1 MKPLKQVEHSLHD
14 LTSPRRGYT
23 FGFLLVTLLVAGV
36 LLWLKH
42 GTWLSHPNEVMLT
55 VGPDGF
61 KNYMASAWHVR
72 YDSSFVHYSGMNY
85 PYGDHVLFTD
95 NQPIISS
102 SLQWWDRAIAPI
114 SDQTVGIL
122 NIIQVLSLM
131 LGCGVLFLFFR
142 KLHLPVGYAMAGALV
157 LTFLAPQYNRFTAH
171 FGLSHTFVIP
181 MLLYWL
187 CRYEERESRR
197 YQSLHI
203 AFLVWFAAQLHFYYF
218 GMAALFLT
226 LYTGF
231 QILRQFNRKNI
242 FRRMS
247 HWIVMVIVPFVLLNV
262 WLHWSDYA
270 PDRAASPYG
279 FTTYIGYWEGVFLPY
294 DFMPLHQWINHTFV
308 PIREL
313 DGESKA
319 YAGIIA
325 LFYTLWLLFSGFK
338 MFGKNWEDAAYHRT
352 HKHYLRGIFFAAFA
366 LLLFACGFPFAI
378 KGMDWMVDYMGPL
391 RQFRGLGRFTWVYYY
406 VINTLIFYGAWNWGR
421 RFTGFG
427 KKQRLPRFKYVIM
440 AFPLVILAMEA
451 YSFQSNKPVET
462 SPNAT
467 QKAVLQQQKHH
478 WIGKVDL
485 SDCQAILP
493 LPYYHIGSENVWKEF
508 NYDHYRFITEMA
520 HQTGLPDM
528 GVNMSRTPIGDMVKS
543 LQLVLEPGEIPAI
556 LADLPDNR
564 PIVIVSL
571 ASLWEN
577 TVRDYPHL
585 LEKAHIV
592 YEDGEVKILKILP
605 DQLRNHAEEFSQ
617 AIHREIQNA
626 ALTPVPGTHWLTST
640 PHPEIHT
647 VSFDELTTTKFHFQ
661 GTGAFSGLMSE
672 PATLWSGAL
681 PKGRYN
687 FTVWMKVNQDMGA
700 NHELHVVENAQ
711 SDGHE
716 IHHQH
721 EGLRFYIK
729 SIVNG
734 WGLFSVDVE
743 SYEGGNMHFFLL
755 KKGVNTPFYADEVV
769 IKPAGVTLYR
779 QEAGWVV
786 RDNFWYRHE

>member
-1 MKPLKQVEHSLHD
+1 
-14 LTSPRRGYT
+14 
-23 FGFLLVTLLVAGV
+23 
-36 LLWLKH
+36 
-42 GTWLSHPNEVMLT
+42 
-55 VGPDGF
+55 
-61 KNYMASAWHVR
+61 
-72 YDSSFVHYSGMNY
+72 
-85 PYGDHVLFTD
+85 
-95 NQPIISS
+95 
-102 SLQWWDRAIAPI
+102 
-114 SDQTVGIL
+114 
-122 NIIQVLSLM
+122 
-131 LGCGVLFLFFR
+131 
-142 KLHLPVGYAMAGALV
+142 
-157 LTFLAPQYNRFTAH
+157 
-171 FGLSHTFVIP
+171 
-181 MLLYWL
+181 
-187 CRYEERESRR
+187 
-197 YQSLHI
+197 
-203 AFLVWFAAQLHFYYF
+203 
-218 GMAALFLT
+218 
-226 LYTGF
+226 
-231 QILRQFNRKNI
+231 
-242 FRRMS
+242 
-247 HWIVMVIVPFVLLNV
+247 
-262 WLHWSDYA
+262 
-270 PDRAASPYG
+270 
-279 FTTYIGYWEGVFLPY
+279 
-294 DFMPLHQWINHTFV
+294 
-308 PIREL
+308 
-313 DGESKA
+313 
-319 YAGIIA
+319 
-325 LFYTLWLLFSGFK
+325 
-338 MFGKNWEDAAYHRT
+338 
-352 HKHYLRGIFFAAFA
+352 
-366 LLLFACGFPFAI
+366 
-378 KGMDWMVDYMGPL
+378 
-391 RQFRGLGRFTWVYYY
+391 
-406 VINTLIFYGAWNWGR
+406 
-421 RFTGFG
+421 
-427 KKQRLPRFKYVIM
+427 M